1 MERFLAWTSPFV
13 VSHAKQSGQKMLRA
27 VRARAALSA
36 ATTGECR
43 DAVLVAGAQ
52 VHDLGAVLDRQ
63 GDGCSQV
70 ATGTS
75 KPSRRSAPLMLAAR
89 AGHGIS
95 WLNGNT
101 AVNIDSAGSW
111 SSWGVSPS
119 EGRSAPILV
128 APRLA
133 GLPNLRVVP
142 VEA

>member
-1 MERFLAWTSPFV
+1 MF
-13 VSHAKQSGQKMLRA
+13 RA

-36 ATTGECR
+36 ATAGYCR

-75 KPSRRSAPLMLAAR
+75 KPSRRSAPLMPAAR

-101 AVNIDSAGSW
+101 AVKSIRQAH
-111 SSWGVSPS
+111 
-119 EGRSAPILV
+119 GRRGESDHQRAAVPILV
-128 APRLA
+128 AFGR
-133 GLPNLRVVP
+133 P
-142 VEA
+142 VYRACGWSPLEA